1 MQSLPC
7 FLCGKQLERKTDK
20 NGKAYFICD
29 GDGMQIFVRRAQ
41 GKENLDRLVRELE
54 EREIP
59 FRLHARI
66 LFEIR
71 AILVELEGIEREKER
86 IENSAGIF
94 SSLSEDEQ
102 RAKELL
108 EKRAQNLLNQLD
120 QIAGSNRV

>member
-1 MQSLPC
+1 
-7 FLCGKQLERKTDK
+7 
-20 NGKAYFICD
+20 
-29 GDGMQIFVRRAQ
+29 MQIFVRRAQ